1 VVVEMPIPQPAPV
14 AFVETPPPA
23 PPPEPATEVPQ
34 DIPQAW
40 LDKLAEEA
48 IVARS
53 FVEAAAH
60 VLRLEV
66 GKYRQA
72 LLSVEDELRAAL
84 ASPPP
89 AGVQEGIFRL
99 ISLNRLWLTTQS
111 EATGHLSS
119 RLENLGQ
126 FTDLARSLETVLVEQ
141 AAQIETT
148 CSNLQ
153 LLNVSGD
160 PAGAGEALLD
170 ELMRL
175 MNLAHALRDR
185 VAEAIVAIMRA
196 DNRLSEIDK
205 SHRQDDLTALRSRA
219 GLEVALADWWRED
232 PARQRLAS
240 VALLD
245 ISAVGQF
252 NRQHGTRWGDR
263 LIAAVGSLVDGL
275 IRKDRGYDVAGRIS
289 GQRLMLLWGDTG
301 PRNATSATERLRQ
314 TISTTTIE
322 HGDIQTSIH
331 VSCAV
336 TEIFKTDD
344 VLTLLR
350 RLDGAL
356 AEAKRQGATRTLLDE
371 GHGPIPIDPPDFHI
385 KPRNFRLEEK
395 A

>member
-1 VVVEMPIPQPAPV
+1 MILPTSPVETETIRPLMDAPV
-14 AFVETPPPA
+14 E
-23 PPPEPATEVPQ
+23 E
-34 DIPQAW
+34 DIPKAW
-40 LDKLAEEA
+40 VDRLAEEA

-66 GKYRQA
+66 GKYRHS
-72 LLSVEDELRAAL
+72 LLSLEDELRAAL
-84 ASPPP
+84 AAPPP
-89 AGVQEGIFRL
+89 SGVQDEIFRL
-99 ISLNRLWLTTQS
+99 ISLNRLWLTTQA

-119 RLENLGQ
+119 RIHNLAQ
-126 FTDLARSLETVLVEQ
+126 FTDLARSLETVLLEQ
-141 AAQIETT
+141 AGQIETT
-148 CSNLQ
+148 CNNLQ
-153 LLNVSGD
+153 LVNVAGD
-160 PAGAGEALLD
+160 PTGAGEALLN
-170 ELMRL
+170 ELGRL
-175 MNLAHALRDR
+175 MDLAHALRDR

-196 DNRLSEIDK
+196 DNRLNELDRR
-205 SHRQDDLTALRSRA
+205 HRDDELTGLRSRA
-219 GLEVALADWWRED
+219 GMETALADWWRED

-245 ISAVGQF
+245 IAAIGAF
-252 NRQHGTRWGDR
+252 NRQHGTRLGDR

-275 IRKDRGYDVAGRIS
+275 IRKDRGYDVASRIS

-314 TISTTTIE
+314 TISTTTLE
-322 HGDIQTSIH
+322 HGGTQTSIH

-350 RLDGAL
+350 RLDSAL
-356 AEAKRQGATRTLLDE
+356 AEAKRQSAGRTLLDE

-385 KPRNFRLEEK
+385 KPRSVRLEN
-395 A
+395 